1 MVPGKNLVRVVGDL
15 KMVSGNSSRFSPAIY
30 NRLSFEAYLKFP
42 GISKIFDI
50 GFIRFD
56 HKKLNSLYMFVTFDD
71 LHPGFVKFSIKDDEF
86 VANSVYYVIDHEWEI
101 RYDSEGQVMYTYKTR
116 QEGDVLL
123 IDKIKDEKIIETQ
136 VIKKDD
142 IKEFPELY
150 EDIKNNDLL
159 EKSGP
164 EFKFFTKDE
173 GNIVYLYVNHYE
185 TRKDLRSV
193 LDFVNGVSLLV

>member
-1 MVPGKNLVRVVGDL
+1 MVN
-15 KMVSGNSSRFSPAIY
+15 GNSSRFAPGVYS
-30 NRLSFEAYLKFP
+30 RLSFEAYLKFP
-42 GISKIFDI
+42 GIRKIFDI

-56 HKKLNSLYMFVTFDD
+56 NKKLNSVYMFVTFDD
-71 LHPGFVKFSIKDDEF
+71 LHPGFVKFSIKDNEF
-86 VANSVYYVIDHEWEI
+86 VANSIYYVIDHEWEV
-101 RYDSEGQVMYTYKTR
+101 RYDTEGKVMYKYFSR
-116 QEGDVLL
+116 QAGDILL
-123 IDKIKDEKIIETQ
+123 IDKIKNEEVIETQ

-164 EFKFFTKDE
+164 EFKFFTKNE

-193 LDFVNGVSLLV
+193 LDFVNGLSLFV

>member
-1 MVPGKNLVRVVGDL
+1 
-15 KMVSGNSSRFSPAIY
+15 MVSGNSSRFSPAIY

-159 EKSGP
+159 EKAGS

>member
-1 MVPGKNLVRVVGDL
+1 MVN
-15 KMVSGNSSRFSPAIY
+15 GNSSRFAPALY
-30 NRLSFEAYLKFP
+30 NKLSFEGHLKFP

-56 HKKLNSLYMFVTFDD
+56 YKKLNSVYMFVTFDD
-71 LHPGFVKFSIKDDEF
+71 LHPGFVKFTLNDKEF
-86 VANSVYYVIDHEWEI
+86 VANSIYYVIDPEWEI
-101 RYDSEGQVMYTYKTR
+101 RYGTDGRVIYTYKTR
-116 QEGDVLL
+116 DIDGVLN
-123 IDKIKDEKIIETQ
+123 IDKIKDGVILETQ
-136 VIKKDD
+136 IIKQDD

-159 EKSGP
+159 EKSGS
-164 EFKFFTKDE
+164 EFRYFSKDN
-173 GNIVYLYVNHYE
+173 GNIIYLYINHYE